1 MLPGS
6 VIYHYVSHRCGKPV
20 TMNYLTKFFST
31 KYKLKHDL
39 ARNQGNEVEIMGQD
53 HQCLLYFN

>member
-39 ARNQGNEVEIMGQD
+39 ARNQGNEV
-53 HQCLLYFN
+53 